1 MILTQGKLMM
11 GIELQNI
18 SKTSQGFETL
28 KNLDLTIEDGS
39 FVAVIA
45 PTGAGKTTL
54 LRLMAGLEKPDKGK
68 ILVDGQDV
76 TQMHVRHRNIA
87 MVYQEF
93 INYPTLTVYDNIA
106 SPLRVHSKMSAKDID
121 HRVRA
126 TAEQLRISDLLKRLP
141 HELSG
146 GQQQRVAI
154 ARALAKD
161 AHLIL
166 LDEPLGNLDYKLRED
181 LRIELKN
188 LAHERNTIFIYATTE
203 PVDALMMASHVAV
216 LHDGKILQY
225 GPMEDVY
232 KKPNHIKSGEYFS
245 DPPMNFLPC
254 QVQEGN
260 AVVTPDFSIPL
271 RAIDANLAPGAY
283 VLGIRAH
290 HIALKGDRQRN
301 DGVAIEALVELS
313 EIVGSDTT
321 MHLSHH
327 DLKFIALS
335 QDFRTFELDEH
346 VTVSF
351 DPTQIHIFNGQSGQ
365 VVSHAA
371 GVRHS

>member
-1 MILTQGKLMM
+1 MA
-11 GIELQNI
+11 IELKNI

-28 KNLDLTIEDGS
+28 KNLDLTIDDGS

-54 LRLMAGLEKPDKGK
+54 LRLMAGLEKPDKGQ
-68 ILVDGQDV
+68 ILVDGRDV
-76 TQMHVRHRNIA
+76 THLHVRNRNIA

-93 INYPTLTVYDNIA
+93 INYPTLTVYENIA
-106 SPLRVHSKMSAKDID
+106 SPLRVNSKLSNKDID
-121 HRVRA
+121 HRVR
-126 TAEQLRISDLLKRLP
+126 TVAEQLRIADLLKRLP

-146 GQQQRVAI
+146 GQQQRVSI
-154 ARALAKD
+154 ARALAKE
-161 AHLIL
+161 ANLIL

-188 LAHERNTIFIYATTE
+188 LAHERKAIFVYATTE
-203 PVDALMMASHVAV
+203 PVDALMMASYVAV

-225 GPMEDVY
+225 GPMEEVY

-245 DPPMNFLPC
+245 DPPMNFMPC
-254 QVQEGN
+254 QVQDGK
-260 AVVTPDFSIPL
+260 AVVAPDFTIPL
-271 RAIDANLAPGAY
+271 QALDANLAPGSY
-283 VLGIRAH
+283 ILGIRAH
-290 HIALKGDRQRN
+290 HIALKADRARNGD
-301 DGVAIEALVELS
+301 VAIDALVELS

-335 QDFRTFELDEH
+335 QEFRSFDLDER
-346 VTVSF
+346 VMVAF
-351 DPTQIHIFNGQSGQ
+351 DPAQIHVFNGQSGH

>member
-1 MILTQGKLMM
+1 M
-11 GIELQNI
+11 GLELKNI

-28 KNLDLTIEDGS
+28 KNLDLTIDDGA

-54 LRLMAGLEKPDKGK
+54 LRLMAGLEKPDKGQV
-68 ILVDGQDV
+68 LVDGKDV
-76 TQMHVRHRNIA
+76 TQVHVRNRNIA

-93 INYPTLTVYDNIA
+93 INYPTLSVYENIA
-106 SPLRVHSKMSAKDID
+106 SPLRVNSKLSNKDID

-126 TAEQLRISDLLKRLP
+126 TAEQLRIGDLLKRMP

-146 GQQQRVAI
+146 GQQQRVSI
-154 ARALAKD
+154 ARALVKD

-188 LAHERNTIFIYATTE
+188 LAHERNAIFIYATTE
-203 PVDALMMASHVAV
+203 PIDALMMASHVAV

-225 GPMEDVY
+225 GPMEEVY
-232 KKPNHIKSGEYFS
+232 KKPNHVKSGEYFS

-254 QVQEGN
+254 QIQDDT
-260 AVVTPDFSIPL
+260 AVIAPDFQIPLQALKADVTP
-271 RAIDANLAPGAY
+271 GEY

-290 HIALKGDRQRN
+290 HIALKGDRPRN
-301 DGVAIEALVELS
+301 GGVAIEALVELS

-335 QDFRTFELDEH
+335 QEFRTFDLDEH
-346 VTVSF
+346 VMVSF
-351 DPTQIHIFNGQSGQ
+351 DPTQIHIFNGQTGH

-371 GVRHS
+371 GVRPS

>member
-1 MILTQGKLMM
+1 MA
-11 GIELQNI
+11 IELKNI
-18 SKTSQGFETL
+18 SKTSQGFDTL
-28 KNLDLTIEDGS
+28 KNLDLSIADGS
-39 FVAVIA
+39 FVAIIA

-54 LRLMAGLEKPDKGK
+54 LRLMAGLEKPDQGQ
-68 ILVDGQDV
+68 ILVDGRDV
-76 TQMHVRHRNIA
+76 TQIHVRNRNIA

-93 INYPTLTVYDNIA
+93 INYPTLSVYENIA
-106 SPLRVHSKMSAKDID
+106 SPLRVNSKLSNKDID

-126 TAEQLRISDLLKRLP
+126 TAEQLRIGDLLKRMP

-146 GQQQRVAI
+146 GQQQRVSI

-188 LAHERNTIFIYATTE
+188 LAQERNAIFVYATTE

-225 GPMEDVY
+225 GPMEEVY

-254 QVQEGN
+254 QVQGET
-260 AVVTPDFSIPL
+260 AVIAPDFQIPL
-271 RAIDANLAPGAY
+271 QALNTTLAPGEY

-290 HIALKGDRQRN
+290 HIAIKGDRQRN
-301 DGVAIEALVELS
+301 GGVAIDALVELS

-335 QDFRTFELDEH
+335 QEFRSFELDER
-346 VTVSF
+346 VMVSF
-351 DPTQIHIFNGQSGQ
+351 NPAQIHVFNGQTGHI
-365 VVSHAA
+365 VSHAA